1 LIVSFLRSHYCD
13 GLLAERV
20 KPRKKFHVRGPRD
33 CDPRNFSSLL
43 SNLDDLSEVVADLE
57 LDGKGVPILLQ
68 QYLNL
73 GGQILDFS
81 VDRKFSNV
89 LDGLMVVDLL
99 KTPQRQL
106 ERYMGKTNAVE
117 FLRFHE
123 AQRF

>member
-1 LIVSFLRSHYCD
+1 M
-13 GLLAERV
+13 

-43 SNLDDLSEVVADLE
+43 SNLDELSEVVADLE
-57 LDGKGVPILLQ
+57 SDGKGIPILLQ

-89 LDGLMVVDLL
+89 LDGLIVVDLL
-99 KTPQRQL
+99 KPTQRQL
-106 ERYMGKTNAVE
+106 ERYMGNANAAE
-117 FLRFHE
+117 FLQFHG
-123 AQRF
+123 ARAR